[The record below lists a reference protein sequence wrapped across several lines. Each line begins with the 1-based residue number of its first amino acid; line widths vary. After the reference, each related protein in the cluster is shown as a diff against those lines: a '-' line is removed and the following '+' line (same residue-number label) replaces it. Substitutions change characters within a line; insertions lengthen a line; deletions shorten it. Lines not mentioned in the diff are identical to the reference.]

1 MVENHTPIAIAD
13 ENAQRLA
20 VLTNLFC
27 LKNNHTTTPDLHLI
41 PVLSNAVFEGITNW
55 YAERG
60 RTFNPK
66 AERIE
71 DDALVD
77 AFARVQKIAD
87 LATLCAVVEKMGIE
101 M

>member
-1 MVENHTPIAIAD
+1 MVENHTPIAI
-13 ENAQRLA
+13 ENAERLSA
-20 VLTNLFC
+20 LSILFSI
-27 LKNNHTTTPDLHLI
+27 KNNIPITPDLI

-60 RTFNPK
+60 RTFDPK

-71 DDALVD
+71 NDALID
-77 AFARVQKIAD
+77 AFARVQEIAD
-87 LATLCAVVEKMGIE
+87 IATLCAVVEKMGIE

>member
-20 VLTNLFC
+20 VLSNLFC
-27 LKNNHTTTPDLHLI
+27 IKNNIPITPDLI

-60 RTFNPK
+60 RAFNPK
-66 AERIE
+66 TERIE
-71 DDALVD
+71 DEALVD

>member
-1 MVENHTPIAIAD
+1 MVENYTPIAA

-20 VLTNLFC
+20 VLSNLFC
-27 LKNNHTTTPDLHLI
+27 IKNNIPITPDLVS
-41 PVLSNAVFEGITNW
+41 VLSNAVFEGITNW
-55 YAERG
+55 YAEHG

-71 DDALVD
+71 DEALVD
-77 AFARVQKIAD
+77 AFVRVQEIAD

>member
-1 MVENHTPIAIAD
+1 MVENHTPIAIAS
-13 ENAQRLA
+13 ENAERLA
-20 VLTNLFC
+20 ILSNLFC
-27 LKNNHTTTPDLHLI
+27 IKNNIPITPDLI

-60 RTFNPK
+60 RTFDPK

-71 DDALVD
+71 DDALID

>member
-1 MVENHTPIAIAD
+1 MVENHTPIAIAS
-13 ENAQRLA
+13 ENAERLA
-20 VLTNLFC
+20 ILSNLFC
-27 LKNNHTTTPDLHLI
+27 IKNNIPITPDLI

-66 AERIE
+66 TERIE
-71 DDALVD
+71 DDALID
-77 AFARVQKIAD
+77 AFARVQKVAD
-87 LATLCAVVEKMGIE
+87 LATLCVALKTMGME